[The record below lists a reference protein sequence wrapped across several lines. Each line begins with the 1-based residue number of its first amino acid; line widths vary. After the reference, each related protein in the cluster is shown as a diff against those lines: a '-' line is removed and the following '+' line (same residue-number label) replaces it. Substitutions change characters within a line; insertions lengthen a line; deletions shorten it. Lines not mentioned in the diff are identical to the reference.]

1 MKGILQLVCKFQ
13 DKPKTIRM
21 RGKYIQMDPRQW
33 DHQYD
38 VTINVGLGTG
48 DQQQQMA
55 MLQMIMAKQEEIIK
69 MYGPSNP
76 LVSVGQYRET
86 LGKFIEA
93 AGFKDTRAFFREVPP
108 EVDQALSQ
116 PSPQKSD
123 PAIQAAIAQAQA
135 QIEINKKKAEAEI
148 QLKREKA
155 MADIQ
160 LAREEAAAEMEL
172 KKQEFVAEAQ
182 LKASKLAAG
191 TTTNTE
197 IPNVG

>member
-1 MKGILQLVCKFQ
+1 
-13 DKPKTIRM
+13 
-21 RGKYIQMDPRQW
+21 
-33 DHQYD
+33 
-38 VTINVGLGTG
+38 
-48 DQQQQMA
+48 
-55 MLQMIMAKQEEIIK
+55 MAKQEEIIK

-160 LAREEAAAEMEL
+160 LAREEAAAANLRAREDAAAEMEL